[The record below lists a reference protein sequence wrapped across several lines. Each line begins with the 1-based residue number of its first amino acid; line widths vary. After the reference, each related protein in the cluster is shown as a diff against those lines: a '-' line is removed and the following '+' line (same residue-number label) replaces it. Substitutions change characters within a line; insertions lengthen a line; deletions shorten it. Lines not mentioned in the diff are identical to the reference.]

1 MRPRDIPNL
10 ITVMRLLLVT
20 PILWLLLQN
29 NYIGALILFVFA
41 GVSDLVDGFLAKTYS
56 WTSELGG
63 ILDPLADK
71 LLLVGA
77 LLVMGWQGELPAWL
91 VGIAIGRD
99 VIIVSMAVLYN
110 YLIEPFKAEPLLI
123 SKLNTLLQLALV
135 TAVMFGKVV
144 FLPEALVLMLI
155 YATALTTLW
164 SGSAYIWEWGRRAWF
179 KGRRP
184 HVS

>member
-10 ITVMRLLLVT
+10 ITVLRLLLVA
-20 PILWLLLQN
+20 PMLWLLLQDD
-29 NYIGALILFVFA
+29 YPGALSLFVFA
-41 GVSDLVDGFLAKTYS
+41 GISDLVDGFLAKTYG

-71 LLLVGA
+71 LLLVGT
-77 LLVMGWQGELPAWL
+77 LLVLGWQGELPAWL
-91 VGIAIGRD
+91 VAMAIARD
-99 VIIVSMAVLYN
+99 VIIVSMAVLYH

-135 TAVMFGKVV
+135 ATVIFSKVMALPAV
-144 FLPEALVLMLI
+144 LVRVLI

-164 SGSAYIWEWGRRAWF
+164 SGGAYIWGWGRRAWL
-179 KGRRP
+179 KGRRT

>member
-10 ITVMRLLLVT
+10 ITVMRLLLVA

-29 NYIGALILFVFA
+29 NYIGALGLFVFA

-71 LLLVGA
+71 LLLVGT
-77 LLVMGWQGELPAWL
+77 LLVLGWQGELPAWL
-91 VGIAIGRD
+91 VGLAIGRD
-99 VIIVSMAVLYN
+99 VIIVSMAVLYH

-135 TAVMFGKVV
+135 TTVIFSKVV
-144 FLPEALVLMLI
+144 ILPEALLLMLI

-179 KGRRP
+179 KGRRT

>member
-1 MRPRDIPNL
+1 
-10 ITVMRLLLVT
+10 MRLLLVT

-77 LLVMGWQGELPAWL
+77 LLVLGWQGELPAWL

-110 YLIEPFKAEPLLI
+110 LSLIHI
-123 SKLNTLLQLALV
+123 
-135 TAVMFGKVV
+135 
-144 FLPEALVLMLI
+144 
-155 YATALTTLW
+155 
-164 SGSAYIWEWGRRAWF
+164 
-179 KGRRP
+179 
-184 HVS
+184 

>member
-10 ITVMRLLLVT
+10 ITVMRLLLVA

-29 NYIGALILFVFA
+29 DYAGALGLFVFA
-41 GVSDLVDGFLAKTYS
+41 GVSDLVDGFLAKTYG

-71 LLLVGA
+71 LLLVGT
-77 LLVMGWQGELPAWL
+77 LLVLGWQGELPAWL
-91 VGIAIGRD
+91 VGLAIGRD

-135 TAVMFGKVV
+135 TTVIFSKVV
-144 FLPEALVLMLI
+144 ILPEALLLMLI

>member
-1 MRPRDIPNL
+1 MRTRDIPNL
-10 ITVMRLLLVT
+10 ITVMRLLLVA

-29 NYIGALILFVFA
+29 NYIGALSLFVFA

-71 LLLVGA
+71 LLLVGT
-77 LLVMGWQGELPAWL
+77 LLVLGWQGELPAWL
-91 VGIAIGRD
+91 VGLAIGRD
-99 VIIVSMAVLYN
+99 VIIVSMAVFYN

-135 TAVMFGKVV
+135 AAVIFSKLM